1 MNTSVAESSSES
13 EDDAVEEYQGIDCP
27 LHPSEETE
35 EVTSPESS
43 MVSVKS
49 NNIRRSTRKGRG
61 CNMRQL
67 LEAERTPIKNPN
79 PQLFSSVNMKPMDS
93 SLHHI
98 ESSSIYRLHA

>member
-1 MNTSVAESSSES
+1 MHPVNTSVAESSSES

-49 NNIRRSTRKGRG
+49 NNIR
-61 CNMRQL
+61 
-67 LEAERTPIKNPN
+67 
-79 PQLFSSVNMKPMDS
+79 
-93 SLHHI
+93 
-98 ESSSIYRLHA
+98 